1 MPDMSPHRSI
11 GIRTDSSGANMTNMA
26 VRQRVVDIALEQ
38 AYAGAHYL
46 WGSQGSTPNAGKEV
60 KFNPKSLDP
69 KTVSFCAARCDRDGA
84 QVCGG
89 RYARRTLPAGL
100 ANPISPGSPALR
112 TWLDE
117 NGHYA
122 ETDWDDS
129 LTPRLTK
136 GTGITQQIV
145 WGEGCDGTR
154 HFDCISFINWCLG
167 HVRAVT
173 PTFDMYHYFYSIEP
187 RGAVT
192 ATDVTDEDVSAAQP
206 ADILFYGGIVKSA
219 DYFAQRIKDERIA
232 GENIDA
238 DADEDA
244 YNKGRT
250 SEKFFNKYHIP
261 VVPKKGIGVNI
272 HHIGFATGKADGRV
286 HASDNSQG
294 VIADKWSSPVRR
306 IRLPDDFF
314 R

>member
-1 MPDMSPHRSI
+1 
-11 GIRTDSSGANMTNMA
+11 MTNMA
-26 VRQRVVDIALEQ
+26 VRQRVVEIALEQ
-38 AYAGAHYL
+38 ASAGAHYL
-46 WGSQGSTPNAGKEV
+46 WGSQGSTPNSGREV

-89 RYARRTLPAGL
+89 RYLRRTLPAGL
-100 ANPISPGSPALR
+100 TNPTLPGSPALT
-112 TWLDE
+112 TWLEE
-117 NGHYA
+117 NGQRP
-122 ETDWDDS
+122 ETNWDDS
-129 LTPRLTK
+129 LTPRLTY
-136 GTGITQQIV
+136 GTGVTKQIV
-145 WGEGCDGTR
+145 WGEGCDDTR

-192 ATDVTDEDVSAAQP
+192 ATDVTDEAVSDAQP
-206 ADILFYGGIVKSA
+206 ADILFYGAIVGSA
-219 DYFAQRIKDERIA
+219 GYFAKRIKDERDA
-232 GENIDA
+232 GKKEEA
-238 DADEDA
+238 DADQDA
-244 YNKGRT
+244 YDKGKT
-250 SEKFFNKYHIP
+250 SQKFFNSYHIP
-261 VVPKKGIGVNI
+261 VVPTKGIGVNI

-294 VIADKWSSPVRR
+294 VITDKWGSPVRR
-306 IRLPDDFF
+306 IRLPDEFF